1 MYQVTHTGEAQR
13 VTFTRDV
20 VDIVE
25 ISSNKVVALGY
36 VHYEARMYKL
46 SPFLPNS
53 RGKALMSHSNETNKL
68 CHEIFGHMN
77 YKYLHTLNKE
87 RIMEGLPPIMIS
99 NGECIGCVV
108 GKLLERIYEKGKVR
122 RAKHVLGLV
131 HANPISPLPTPS
143 YV

>member
-36 VHYEARMYKL
+36 VHYEARMYRL

-68 CHEIFGHMN
+68 WHEIFGHMN
-77 YKYLHTLNKE
+77 YKYLQALNKDG
-87 RIMEGLPPIMIS
+87 MVEGIPPIKTS
-99 NGECIGCVV
+99 SGACIGCG
-108 GKLLERIYEKGKVR
+108 GKTSRVQL
-122 RAKHVLGLV
+122 
-131 HANPISPLPTPS
+131 
-143 YV
+143 